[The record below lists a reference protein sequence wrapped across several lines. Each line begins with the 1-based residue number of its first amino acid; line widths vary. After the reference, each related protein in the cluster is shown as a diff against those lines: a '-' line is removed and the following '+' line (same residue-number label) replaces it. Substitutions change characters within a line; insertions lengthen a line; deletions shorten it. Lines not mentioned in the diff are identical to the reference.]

1 MKTRPPLQLVTDPA
15 AVLHHHSEPVKVFDG
30 GLRRLVDEMFE
41 RCVEWHGVGLAAPQV
56 GLNLQLAVVVYEG
69 HRFAIA
75 NPQRISA
82 AGEVDAQEGC
92 LSLPGQ
98 AGLVRRF
105 EAVRVRYRNLHG
117 KGVVRDFDGW
127 LARIV
132 QHESD
137 HLQGTLCSQRL
148 APGATFDLV
157 PEEDEPDEED
167 LAE

>member
-1 MKTRPPLQLVTDPA
+1 MKSRPPLQLVTDPA
-15 AVLHHHSEPVKVFDG
+15 AVLHHRAEPVRVFDG
-30 GLRRLVDEMFE
+30 ALRRLVDEMFE

-56 GLNLQLAVVVYEG
+56 GLNLQLAVIVYEG
-69 HRFAIA
+69 HRFPII
-75 NPQRISA
+75 NPQRLSET
-82 AGEVDAQEGC
+82 GEVDAQEGC
-92 LSLPGQ
+92 LSLPHQ

-105 EAVRVRYRNLHG
+105 EAVSVRYRNLHG
-117 KGVVRDFDGW
+117 KGVGRDFDGW

-157 PEEDEPDEED
+157 ADDEEEDEEAD
-167 LAE
+167 